1 MTHYSKYPP
10 AKPEALWVAGPSKGP
25 YRDPKSKSRA
35 SGSMLVADILEARSI
50 LLELSNFYCLPGRA
64 GGSPVRS
71 KYPPAK
77 PEALWVAGPSK
88 GPYRDPKSKSRAS
101 GSMLVADILEARSI
115 LLELSNFY
123 CLPGRAG
130 GSPVRTSH
138 SWILGMEAFATIASY
153 SADAAV
159 RLRQELE
166 QAGMRLITRDR
177 VRISY
182 EVFFDL
188 VPDEHMEFLKNLKPF
203 HCNADVVCV
212 HGGVL
217 DDSPVHLQDPQTL
230 IWGPRNFPGEYNGH
244 ETVVYGHWNNPVIDE
259 SGWPWPRAKANHTFG
274 IDTISHGVLTA
285 MSFPDGKI
293 FQSNRYPIAD
303 EIH

>member
-1 MTHYSKYPP
+1 MATVAIGDIHGNLP
-10 AKPEALWVAGPSKGP
+10 A
-25 YRDPKSKSRA
+25 
-35 SGSMLVADILEARSI
+35 LED
-50 LLELSNFYCLPGRA
+50 LLAKLLPGVTAKDELVLLGDYVDRGTNVRGCLDRIVRLKNEA
-64 GGSPVRS
+64 PCPVV
-71 KYPPAK
+71 
-77 PEALWVAGPSK
+77 ALIGNHEDWMLKSLQ
-88 GPYRDPKSKSRAS
+88 DP
-101 GSMLVADILEARSI
+101 
-115 LLELSNFY
+115 
-123 CLPGRAG
+123 
-130 GSPVRTSH
+130 TSH

-177 VRISY
+177 ARISY

-188 VPDEHMEFLKNLKPF
+188 VPNEHMEFLKNLKPF

-230 IWGPRNFPGEYNGH
+230 IWGPHNFPDEYNGH